1 MIVADGYALSY
12 EKSRNRISICLPQ
25 TIYTTTNTIEPVV
38 DRRVDVEDD
47 DLAIILS
54 VAMAIFNKKE
64 AKGKEE

>member
-12 EKSRNRISICLPQ
+12 EKSRNRISIHLPQ

-64 AKGKEE
+64 AKEEEE